1 MFWLK
6 KIILQIDF
14 ISRKL
19 IVLKYNHLT
28 HIQNHDMNKLCFCE
42 NKKCEIM
49 VALQPVCSS
58 LDQVARGEAM
68 ARDKTLTCT
77 CTGNY
82 SASLHPNV

>member
-19 IVLKYNHLT
+19 IVLKYNRLT

-42 NKKCEIM
+42 NNKSEMYGGLTASVLISG
-49 VALQPVCSS
+49 SS
-58 LDQVARGEAM
+58 GSGWSHGQGQNTYMYMYR
-68 ARDKTLTCT
+68 
-77 CTGNY
+77 
-82 SASLHPNV
+82 